1 MLTDEDLTRQLR
13 DAFRGDAGDMTYD
26 RAAPRPRTRPA
37 WARPGLVA
45 LPTVGA
51 VAAAV
56 LVLGSVD
63 DPTPPA
69 PRDVTTA
76 APSTGGS
83 TGGST
88 GSSTA
93 APTAG
98 ETDAADPGTEEIELA
113 GMTFTVRQQAGDTS
127 MGLLAEYPLDELP
140 AWAEPVELESGASAK
155 VWVGVDPQTGRAS
168 MVVES
173 PVRWGGRLT
182 GLASPDLSLEQMT
195 EVARSGRLS

>member
-1 MLTDEDLTRQLR
+1 MLTDEDLTRQLA
-13 DAFRGDAGDMTYD
+13 DAFRGEASELSYD

-45 LPTVGA
+45 LPAVGA

-56 LVLGSVD
+56 LVVGSID

-69 PRDVTTA
+69 TRDVTTA
-76 APSTGGS
+76 APTTGTP
-83 TGGST
+83 TGT
-88 GSSTA
+88 
-93 APTAG
+93 PTAG
-98 ETDAADPGTEEIELA
+98 GTDSADTGAEEIELA
-113 GMTFTVRQQAGDTS
+113 GMTFTVQRQDGDTA
-127 MGLLAEYPLDELP
+127 MGLLAEFPLDELP
-140 AWAEPVELESGASAK
+140 AWAEAVELESGASAK
-155 VWVGVDPQTGRAS
+155 VWVGIDPGSGRAT

-173 PVRWGGRLT
+173 PARWGGRLT

>member
-1 MLTDEDLTRQLR
+1 MLTDDDLTRQLS
-13 DAFRGDAGDMTYD
+13 DAFRDDAGEMTYD
-26 RAAPRPRTRPA
+26 RGAPRPRTRPA

-45 LPTVGA
+45 LPAVGA

-56 LVLGSVD
+56 LVFGSID

-69 PRDVTTA
+69 TRDVTTA
-76 APSTGGS
+76 APSAG
-83 TGGST
+83 
-88 GSSTA
+88 TA
-93 APTAG
+93 TAG
-98 ETDAADPGTEEIELA
+98 ETGGSDSPSEEIELA
-113 GMTFTVRQQAGDTS
+113 GMTFTVRHQAADAT
-127 MGLLAEYPLDELP
+127 MGLLAQYPLDALP

-155 VWVGVDPQTGRAS
+155 VWVGVDPATGRAT

-173 PVRWGGRLT
+173 PVRWGGQLT